1 MSYLNDKK
9 AHGVDALPI
18 VYLKRLG
25 IQEAYRVFSLW
36 TNKRLTKEEN
46 NYFSTARLVFLSKTK
61 SETISSHKDYRCL
74 EV

>member
-18 VYLKRLG
+18 KFLKRLG

-36 TNKRLTKEEN
+36 TNKRLSKEEN
-46 NYFSTARLVFLSKTK
+46 DYFSTARLVFLSKIK
-61 SETISSHKDYRCL
+61 KETVSSHKEYRCL
-74 EV
+74 AV